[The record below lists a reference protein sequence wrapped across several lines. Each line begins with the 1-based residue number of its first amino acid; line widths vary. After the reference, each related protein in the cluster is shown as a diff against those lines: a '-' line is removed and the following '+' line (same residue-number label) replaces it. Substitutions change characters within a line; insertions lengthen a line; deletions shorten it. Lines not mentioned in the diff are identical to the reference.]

1 MVKMGTVWDRTA
13 EFLGDNVSAILP
25 VALFAFF
32 VPASIGGNF
41 AALRAGGGPTL
52 PMVLALVELAFAVL
66 SLWGTLAITAMGLDL
81 VSDRSA
87 GRVALSRLPAAVLV
101 IVVLLAGVLLLA
113 APIPAVLAAT
123 GHDLWAMPRGED
135 FALNRPEAIFS
146 AIYLVVLIGVT
157 LWFGARLAVV
167 TPAIVRE
174 RGALGSIARA
184 WRLSRGHGWRIL
196 GVLVL
201 YVVVSWVAQLAAQT
215 VFGSVFEL
223 VAGGA
228 GDGVTLAGVLT
239 ATVVA
244 AVQAAFQ
251 VVLAAFTAKLYLAL
265 AAHDARRGDPAV
277 SA

>member
-1 MVKMGTVWDRTA
+1 MVRMGTVWDRTA

-41 AALRAGGGPTL
+41 DALRAGGGPTL
-52 PMVLALVELAFAVL
+52 PMLLALVQLAFAVL
-66 SLWGTLAITAMGLDL
+66 SFWGTLTITAMGLDL

-101 IVVLLAGVLLLA
+101 MVLLLAAILVLA

-123 GHDLWAMPRGED
+123 GHDLWAVSQGQD
-135 FALNRPEAIFS
+135 FALNRPEATFS
-146 AIYLVVLIGVT
+146 ALYLVVLIGVM
-157 LWFGARLAVV
+157 LWVGARLAVV
-167 TPAIVRE
+167 TPTIVRE

-184 WRLSRGHGWRIL
+184 WALTRGHGWRIL
-196 GVLVL
+196 GVLLL

-228 GDGVTLAGVLT
+228 GEGVTLAGVFT
-239 ATVVA
+239 STVVA

-251 VVLAAFTAKLYLAL
+251 VVVAAFTAKLYLAL
-265 AAHDARRGDPAV
+265 AAHAARRGDPAA